1 MVSFN
6 WVNNCSMSPVG
17 VASVV
22 VVVCSGGK
30 VVAAFVMISVA
41 HDDNATTHDIRTAR
55 RGRVF
60 IFS

>member
-1 MVSFN
+1 
-6 WVNNCSMSPVG
+6 MSPVG

-41 HDDNATTHDIRTAR
+41 HDDNATTHDIRTVR